1 MAGSII
7 RRLGDLPAAQ
17 HGYFTRAQ
25 ASAAGIPDFDLTRS
39 VGRGLIERV
48 GHGVY
53 RVAGAGVD
61 PLAEL
66 RIASL
71 RLDPERTPRRRA
83 AEPRV
88 WVALQS
94 AARVHGFGVFA
105 GGPHTFVS
113 RDRIQPGH
121 GTRVRRRSRG
131 LERTEWELKD
141 GFAVTTVS
149 RTTADLMSDHVDGGH
164 IGRFL
169 SDALNAG
176 AISMA
181 QLCERLSVDPDEI
194 ESLLMQS
201 GDHAGAGIDD

>member
-7 RRLGDLPAAQ
+7 RRLGDVPASQ

-39 VGRGLIERV
+39 VERGLTERV

-53 RVAGAGVD
+53 RVVGAGDD

-71 RLDPERTPRRRA
+71 RLDPERTPRQRA
-83 AEPRV
+83 ADPRV
-88 WVALQS
+88 WVALRS
-94 AARVHGFGVFA
+94 AAKVHGFGVFA

-121 GTRVRRRSRG
+121 GTSVRRRSRG
-131 LERTEWELKD
+131 LERDDWELKN

-149 RTTADLMSDHVDGGH
+149 RTAADLMSDHVDGGH
-164 IGRFL
+164 IGRFV

-176 AISMA
+176 AISLA

-194 ESLLMQS
+194 QSILMQGGHYAS
-201 GDHAGAGIDD
+201 LGSDD